1 MDDLKR
7 EMSFLSIWIFARL
20 FRAKSAPTA
29 DRLEMDDLKR
39 EMNFLSIWIFAWL
52 FKAKSAHTADRLE
65 NGRLEKGNELFKYL
79 NFRRI
84 I

>member
-7 EMSFLSIWIFARL
+7 EMSFLSIWFFAGL

-65 NGRLEKGNELFKYL
+65 NGRLEKGNELSKYL
-79 NFRRI
+79 IFRRI